1 MKLSK
6 LIYIQLKNNF
16 SFKRFFGFDLKKN
29 KTKTIL
35 IGLAIVY
42 ALGALIASFGYM
54 FFDLGGV
61 LNEINQTHLLI
72 SFSTVYALVF
82 SMITVLLR
90 ASGYLFYYKDYDIL
104 APLPIHS
111 RKLFIAKLVVL
122 LTMIY
127 FVNFIIALP
136 IMFSYFY
143 WEGFNIL
150 SLLIYIIGFVLIP
163 LIPTIVMS
171 LLSLGISLFTS
182 KLRYSKIINLVIMV
196 VVFIGI
202 MALSSSISNTTV
214 NPLTGQIDLFSNITK
229 YYLPFKWFNDA
240 VYQNSL
246 LDLLWL
252 IGSHV
257 IIFGVAIYFIEKL
270 AEFTNKRGIRSNVV
284 YKQKKLSYQQ
294 KPVVQS
300 LVEKEFKKFFGSTLY
315 ALNSGIGLIMLIVL
329 AIASLIFK
337 ADVEGMLSQEFG
349 FALNAEIM
357 LMVVFGFVIGM
368 TYTPAVSLSLEGKN
382 LWILKSLPISAPYVM
397 FSKVVFNLVLI
408 LPIAIASL
416 VMLGISLSIPFIS
429 IVLLMVLIIAFS
441 ILTSCIDAVINL
453 YLPKFE
459 FQNEAEVVKQS
470 AAAFL
475 GIFGTF
481 GILITFGFVYY
492 LLSGLV
498 SIEIGILLLIALS
511 TILTIP
517 FVWIIKNKSEKLF
530 LGY

>member
-1 MKLSK
+1 MKLLR
-6 LIYIQLKNNF
+6 LIQIQLKNNF

-29 KTKTIL
+29 KAKAIL

-42 ALGALIASFGYM
+42 AIGALIATFGYM
-54 FFDLGGV
+54 FFDLGGM
-61 LNEINQTHLLI
+61 LKEINQTHLLI
-72 SFSTVYALVF
+72 SFSTVYALAF
-82 SMITVLLR
+82 SMISVLLR

-111 RKLFIAKLVVL
+111 RKLFISKLVVL

-136 IMFSYFY
+136 IMFAYFY

-150 SLLIYIIGFVLIP
+150 SLLIYIIGFLLIP

-182 KLRYSKIINLVIMV
+182 KLRYSKIINLIIMV
-196 VVFIGI
+196 IVFIGI
-202 MALSSSISNTTV
+202 MALSTSMSNTTV
-214 NPLTGQIDLFSNITK
+214 NPLTGQIDLFTNITK
-229 YYLPFKWFNDA
+229 YYPPFKWFNQA
-240 VYQNSL
+240 VYENSL

-252 IGSHV
+252 IGSHI
-257 IIFGVAIYFIEKL
+257 IIFGIAIYFIEKL
-270 AEFTNKRGIRSNVV
+270 AEFTNKRGIRSHII

-315 ALNSGIGLIMLIVL
+315 ALNSGVGLIMLVVL

-337 ADVEGMLSQEFG
+337 ADVEGMLSQELG

-368 TYTPAVSLSLEGKN
+368 TYTPAISLSLEGKN
-382 LWILKSLPISAPYVM
+382 LWILKSLPISASYVM
-397 FSKVVFNLVLI
+397 FSKIVFNLILI
-408 LPIAIASL
+408 LPIAMTSL
-416 VMLGISLSIPFIS
+416 IILGISLSIPFVNI
-429 IVLLMVLIIAFS
+429 ILLMLLIIAFS
-441 ILTSCIDAVINL
+441 ILTSCLDAVINL
-453 YLPKFE
+453 YLPKFD
-459 FQNEAEVVKQS
+459 FQNETEVIKQS
-470 AAAFL
+470 AGAFL

-481 GILITFGFVYY
+481 GVLITFGVAYY
-492 LLSGLV
+492 FISDYISLEV
-498 SIEIGILLLIALS
+498 SIILLTALS
-511 TILTIP
+511 VILTIP
-517 FVWIIKNKSEKLF
+517 FVYIIKTKATKLF
-530 LGY
+530 LKY